1 VMGAARTA
9 LVTGSSSGFGLHIA
23 VELARAGHR
32 VAATMR
38 DPARAGRLLEACRE
52 AGVTVRVERL
62 DVTDPVSA
70 REAVQRVEAALGPI
84 EVLVNN
90 AGFALAGFAIDLS
103 TADYRRQLETNLF
116 GAIELTSLVAPGMC
130 ARGWGRIVNLSS
142 IGGLTVG
149 PFLAAYSVSKWAL
162 EAYSEA
168 LRLELQRFGVWTSV
182 LEPGRYATEIWNRNS
197 EVAGVARP
205 GSPFAALSRELAARV
220 RERPLDTS
228 KMADPVEI
236 GRRVA
241 RIVAQRRPRFRHLLG
256 RDAWFVAGLRW
267 ILPFWLWERLAIE
280 RSRLR
285 FLREGVRQ

>member
-1 VMGAARTA
+1 VA
-9 LVTGSSSGFGLHIA
+9 LVTGSSSGFGLHIV

-38 DPARAGRLLEACRE
+38 DPARAERLMKACRE
-52 AGVTVRVERL
+52 AGVTVHVERL

-70 REAVQRVEAALGPI
+70 RDAVQRVEGGLGPI

-116 GAIELTSLVAPGMC
+116 GVIELTSLVASGMC

-142 IGGLTVG
+142 ISGLAVG

-182 LEPGRYATEIWNRNS
+182 LEPGRYATDIWTRNS
-197 EVAGVARP
+197 EVAGLDRP
-205 GSPFAALSRELAARV
+205 GSPFAALNREIATRM
-220 RERPLDTS
+220 RDRRQDTS
-228 KMADPVEI
+228 RMSDPAQI
-236 GRRVA
+236 GRRVVA
-241 RIVAQRRPRFRHLLG
+241 IVAQRRPRFRHLLG
-256 RDAWFVAGLRW
+256 RDAWIVATLRGF
-267 ILPFWLWERLAIE
+267 LPYWLWERLAIE